1 MTMSKDKRWSSPVS
15 AREGFRISPVAIG
28 CTLLIAATGAS
39 AQQAAQPS
47 AQQLETVVV
56 TGIRKGI
63 EDAIS
68 VKRNNDSIVEAI
80 SAEDIGK
87 LPDTTIAEA
96 LARLPGVTSQR
107 TKSGTASNI
116 AIRGL
121 SEDFTGYLLN
131 GREQTSTG
139 DSRAV
144 DLSVYPAELIGAAT
158 VYKTNDAALVGA
170 GLAGTIDNRLIDPLA
185 FGGRVVAGSYEKI
198 KTGLSLPNSGK
209 GYRRSLAYIDQ
220 FADRKIGIALGFV
233 KADGTQNE
241 LGTGGWGD
249 ATVNATAP
257 GGASLGQVKLPAPWG
272 GGIDFKNRRVTDERT
287 GAAAIIAFKPNKNFT
302 SQLDMF
308 WSKIDSVQKEA
319 RIQGQLGTDI
329 TNATVANGVATKGT
343 LQLVANGGLSGDNH
357 AIIDRAESIFD
368 NDKLLSWGWKN
379 TLKLNDGWTAV
390 ADLSHNTATRV
401 ERDIEAYA
409 GIATADTLSFDT
421 TGGGTVQFKL
431 GNPTAYTD
439 RTKIFVRDEQ
449 GWSGVADPNVAGKNL
464 AQAGYDKGPTVK
476 DKVDAFRFD
485 MTKELPEGSMFSSVQ
500 TGLNFTKRTKDRLTD
515 EGVIQSA
522 TNNGFDPF
530 QFPSG
535 AYVSANI
542 GGTGLDMLTFDPTA
556 DLWQG
561 AKLVRKYNDDIL
573 SKTWGIEEKVTTLF
587 AKANIDTEWSGI
599 PVRGNVGLQVVDTDQ
614 SSLGYRANVS
624 SSVTL
629 TNPAVTLSRDGSKFT
644 DALPSL
650 NLSGDLGNGNVVRFG
665 IAKQLARA
673 TLTDLRNSFAA
684 SLSKDGTPTDAQG
697 NVRYVYDRFVG
708 SAGNPHLKPY
718 KGWALDL
725 SYEKYFGKKGYV
737 SAAAFF
743 KKLDSYIVNQTTIN
757 YDFSQYA
764 QALNLTPG
772 SKGYLGIF
780 TQPTNGDGGNVK
792 GVEMS
797 ASAPFNLLTSWL
809 DGFGA
814 YGSYSYTSSSVKLPD
829 ILGLNPTQQ
838 VPVGGRMELPG
849 LSKTNAK
856 LTLYFEKWG
865 FSAFV
870 AQNYRSTYVGSVA
883 NDATGGYPTLRRI
896 KGSSWVSAQVGYDV
910 QEGWFKGFGI
920 RVEGNNLN
928 DPTYV
933 QLKSDGTVD
942 SENKTGHTLIL
953 KVSYKLQ

>member
-1 MTMSKDKRWSSPVS
+1 MTMSQDKRGGAAS
-15 AREGFRISPVAIG
+15 FRISPVAIG
-28 CTLLIAATGAS
+28 CTLLIAATGAT
-39 AQQAAQPS
+39 AQQTNTPQS
-47 AQQLETVVV
+47 LETVVV

-96 LARLPGVTSQR
+96 LARLPGVTAQR

-144 DLSVYPAELIGAAT
+144 DLSVYPAELIGSAT
-158 VYKTNDAALVGA
+158 VYKTNDATLMGA

-185 FGGRVVAGSYEKI
+185 FGGRVLAGGYEKS

-220 FADRKIGIALGFV
+220 FADRKIGVALGFV

-257 GGASLGQVKLPAPWG
+257 GGASLGQVKVPGPWG
-272 GGIDFKNRRVTDERT
+272 GGIDFKNRRVTDDRT

-302 SQLDMF
+302 SQLDVF
-308 WSKIDSVQKEA
+308 YSKIDSVAKEA
-319 RIQGQLGTDI
+319 RIQGQLGSDI
-329 TNATVANGVATKGT
+329 SNATIVNGVATKGT
-343 LQLVANGGLSGDNH
+343 FNLVANGGLSGDNH
-357 AIIDRAESIFD
+357 VIIDRAESIFD
-368 NDKLLSWGWKN
+368 NDKLMSWGWKN
-379 TLKLNDGWTAV
+379 TLKMDGGWTGSV
-390 ADLSHNTATRV
+390 DLSHNSAKRI

-409 GIATADTLSFDT
+409 GITTADTLTFDNS
-421 TGGGTVQFKL
+421 GGGTVQFKL

-449 GWSGVADPNVAGKNL
+449 GWSGVSDPNVAGKNL
-464 AQAGYDKGPTVK
+464 AQAGYLKGPNIK
-476 DKVDAFRFD
+476 DKVDAVRFD
-485 MTKELPEGSMFSSVQ
+485 LSKDMADGSMFSSIQ
-500 TGLNFTKRTKDRLTD
+500 GGLNYTKRTKDRITD
-515 EGVIQSA
+515 EGVLQSA

-530 QFPSG
+530 QFPDN
-535 AYVSANI
+535 AYVATNI
-542 GGTGLDMLTFDPTA
+542 GGTGLDILTFDPTA
-556 DLWQG
+556 DLWSG

-587 AKANIDTEWSGI
+587 GKANIDTEWGGI
-599 PVRGNVGLQVVDTDQ
+599 PIRGNAGLQIVNTDQ
-614 SSLGYRANVS
+614 SSLGYRAGVGS
-624 SSVTL
+624 GVTL
-629 TNPAVTLSRDGSKFT
+629 SNPAVALTRDGSKFT
-644 DALPSL
+644 DVLPSL
-650 NLSGDLGNGNVVRFG
+650 NLNGDLGSGNVVRFG
-665 IAKQLARA
+665 VSRQIARA

-684 SLSKDGTPTDAQG
+684 SLNKDAQT
-697 NVRYVYDRFVG
+697 NTYVYDRFVG

-718 KGWALDL
+718 RAWSLDV
-725 SYEKYFGKKGYV
+725 SYEKYFGKKAYV
-737 SAAAFF
+737 SAAAFM
-743 KKLDSYIVNQTTIN
+743 KKLDSYIVNQTTID

-764 QALNLTPG
+764 QALNLKAG
-772 SKGYLGIF
+772 SKGFLGIF

-792 GVEMS
+792 GIELA

-814 YGSYSYTSSSVKLPD
+814 YGSYSRTSSSVKLPD

-838 VPVGGRMELPG
+838 VPQGGRMDLPG
-849 LSKTNAK
+849 LSKENAK

-870 AQNYRSTYVGSVA
+870 ADNYRSTYVGSVA

-896 KGSSWVSAQVGYDV
+896 RGSSWVSAQVGYDV
-910 QEGWFKGFGI
+910 QEGMFKGLGV
-920 RVEGNNLN
+920 RLEGNNMN
-928 DPTYV
+928 DPVYQ
-933 QLKSDGTVD
+933 QLKADGTVD

-953 KVSYKLQ
+953 KVTYKLQ